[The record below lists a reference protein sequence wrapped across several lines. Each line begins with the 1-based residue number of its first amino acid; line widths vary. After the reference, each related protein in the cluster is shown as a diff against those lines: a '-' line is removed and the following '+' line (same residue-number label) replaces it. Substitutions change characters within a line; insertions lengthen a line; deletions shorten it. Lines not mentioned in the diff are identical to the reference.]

1 MVLRIE
7 SEWHG
12 HSVPFLPACVVSR
25 LRASF
30 FTVHRGCMAF
40 KWMDSARHSSVTAD
54 APACSL
60 DDEQRLP
67 AKLTDTDLGEPPPIL
82 GNWCERMRSLMLT
95 RA

>member
-1 MVLRIE
+1 
-7 SEWHG
+7 
-12 HSVPFLPACVVSR
+12 
-25 LRASF
+25 
-30 FTVHRGCMAF
+30 MAF

>member
-1 MVLRIE
+1 
-7 SEWHG
+7 
-12 HSVPFLPACVVSR
+12 
-25 LRASF
+25 
-30 FTVHRGCMAF
+30 MAF

-82 GNWCERMRSLMLT
+82 GNWCERMRS
-95 RA
+95 